1 MTTRKCGENDFIKIA
16 NFNDKVIHICL
27 RIQEEKGKKFI
38 DFCKD
43 IENNLEIIELRN
55 DVINFSKVL
64 FFPI

>member
-1 MTTRKCGENDFIKIA
+1 MHSSEVR
-16 NFNDKVIHICL
+16 
-27 RIQEEKGKKFI
+27 KKFI

-64 FFPI
+64 FFPV